1 MIIAFDAT
9 AIGSGLGGDETLVS
23 GMLRGLVLC
32 SSPVDRVHVLASEG
46 VRLPEDVTSDQRV
59 SVQRVRRRAGALHFT
74 VVLPLWLAQLGRR
87 HLRPDVVVTNTHA
100 PLATQVPVA
109 LMVPDLSFEHLDG
122 AYPWA
127 TRLRLKQLVRR
138 QVRSAGV
145 VLTISD
151 FSRDDLVATYA
162 LDPAG
167 VHVVPLTVDDPGVP
181 DPEVREALTGRG
193 VAAPYVLYL
202 GNLHPRKN
210 VPRLIRAFLR
220 LQARDPRVAGH
231 RLVVAGRPW
240 FGGTAEQKAAHGA
253 AEGSVVFLERVS
265 DAERE
270 VLMRDADVLAYLS
283 TFEGFGLPPLEAMA
297 RGTAVLASDVTSIPE
312 VCSGAAVLVPPT
324 DDAAIEAGLLQ
335 LLTDDAARARCV
347 EAGLGRAAAYDLA
360 RTGRALVAA
369 LGSVVGR
376 DPSPAARL
384 HAA

>member
-32 SSPVDRVHVLASEG
+32 TSPVDRMHVLASEG
-46 VRLPEDVTSDQRV
+46 VRLPGAVTGDPRV
-59 SVQRVRRRAGALHFT
+59 SVQRVRRRAGALHFA

-87 HLRPDVVVTNTHA
+87 HLRPDVIVTNTHA
-100 PLATQVPVA
+100 PLVTQVPVA

-122 AYPWA
+122 AYPRA

-138 QVRSAGV
+138 QVRSAAA

-151 FSRDDLVATYA
+151 FSRDDLVATYG
-162 LDPAG
+162 LDPGG
-167 VHVVPLTVDDPGVP
+167 VHVVPLTVDDPVVP
-181 DPEVREALTGRG
+181 DPTVREALAARG

-220 LQARDPRVAGH
+220 LRARDPRVAGH

-240 FGGTAEQKAAHGA
+240 FGGTAEQEAALGA
-253 AEGSVVFLERVS
+253 PEGSVVFLERVS

-312 VCSGAAVLVPPT
+312 VCSGVAVLVPPT
-324 DDAAIEAGLLQ
+324 DDSAIEAGLLH

-347 EAGLGRAAAYDLA
+347 EGGLDRAAAYDLT

-369 LGSVVGR
+369 LGSVVER
-376 DPSPAARL
+376 DPPPAARL